1 MLSGPTN
8 YQVSSSVPE
17 QPLVGTNHIAP
28 NTILTEPRQVIQ
40 GDQQRSLGTIKEI
53 DLLSQGQKNIMPIF
67 DNLQY
72 LATELRNSIQRAL
85 VYENMAR
92 ESFQ

>member
-1 MLSGPTN
+1 MLSGPSN
-8 YQVSSSVPE
+8 YNVSSSVPE
-17 QPLVGTNHIAP
+17 QPLVATNHIAP
-28 NTILTEPRQVIQ
+28 NTMLTEPKQVIQ
-40 GDQQRSLGTIKEI
+40 GDQQRALRIIKEL
-53 DLLSQGQKNIMPIF
+53 DLLGEKPKNIMPIF